1 MVSRKRVITDLS
13 LPWPRVSYFISDIDY
28 YRVAELFNRQ
38 PFADSRNEAL
48 NTLIREKY
56 SGTPA

>member
-1 MVSRKRVITDLS
+1 MVSRKLVIIDLY
-13 LPWPRVSYFISDIDY
+13 LPWPRVTYFISNIDC

-38 PFADSRNEAL
+38 PFAHSRNEAL